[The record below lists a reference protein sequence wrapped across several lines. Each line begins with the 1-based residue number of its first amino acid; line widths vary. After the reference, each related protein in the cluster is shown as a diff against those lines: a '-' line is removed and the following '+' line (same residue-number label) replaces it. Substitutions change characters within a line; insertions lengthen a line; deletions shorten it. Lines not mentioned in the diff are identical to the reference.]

1 MQSPCIAVG
10 PVRQGEGGANAE
22 LRKMGHD
29 FGEVDVDM
37 PDLGSTDG
45 DWEYIGDLLETIE
58 PDSADLVI
66 TRLLPPDRQIHTI
79 EEAEEDSEL

>member
-1 MQSPCIAVG
+1 
-10 PVRQGEGGANAE
+10 
-22 LRKMGHD
+22 
-29 FGEVDVDM
+29 M